1 MNKFLPWT
9 YLLLAIAGAILP
21 WQANLEFIQ
30 MNAGGGFDLQTFIQ
44 DANINP
50 ASRSLNR
57 DLLIAASAFSIWIIA
72 EGRKL
77 QIKGWWIALIMS
89 FSISF
94 ACGGPLF
101 LYLRERKLTE
111 LNSMQETKWEIKDQ
125 HPRPWYRLWHHSLA
139 ENLQRLLQMNHQIS

>member
-1 MNKFLPWT
+1 MNKFISWI
-9 YLLLAIAGAILP
+9 YLLLAILGAILP

-30 MNAGGGFDLQTFIQ
+30 MNPGGGFDLQTFIQ
-44 DANINP
+44 DANINA

-57 DLLIAASAFSIWIIA
+57 DLLIAGSAFSIWIVA

-77 QIKGWWIALIMS
+77 QIKWWWIALIVN

-101 LYLRERKLTE
+101 LYLRERKLIEIT
-111 LNSMQETKWEIKDQ
+111 SGQET
-125 HPRPWYRLWHHSLA
+125 R
-139 ENLQRLLQMNHQIS
+139 

>member
-57 DLLIAASAFSIWIIA
+57 DLFIAASAFSIWIIA

-77 QIKGWWIALIMS
+77 QIKGWWITLIMS

-111 LNSMQETKWEIKDQ
+111 LNSMQETK
-125 HPRPWYRLWHHSLA
+125 
-139 ENLQRLLQMNHQIS
+139 